1 MGALSFTSPL
11 LLFGLLA
18 LPAIWFLLRATPPAP
33 RFVRFPPF
41 EIVRRLTKTL
51 ETPERTPWWVLL
63 LRLAIAGLA
72 ILGLAG
78 PILNAPPPP
87 TSAGPLIIIVD
98 DSWAAAPGWKKRRD
112 AMANAAEQAIR
123 AGRQAF
129 VIETASD
136 KDEALSPLTGEE
148 LADLAASL
156 EPKPHLPDH
165 ARARARAATLAG
177 RVEGAD
183 VQWLSDGVMHAG
195 SAELY
200 RELAKLGDVTVRVD
214 DAAPVIA
221 LFPPMRSDARLTYRI
236 EAVGSAPWRGDLVGL
251 ARDGRELARTPL
263 EVGAGGTVD
272 ATIDLPLALQ
282 NDLAQAR
289 LEGVPSAGAVQLVDA
304 RDRRALVGFIASGR
318 EGADPLLSGAHYV
331 RKALA
336 PYALFTTDTLE
347 NLIASEASAI
357 VLDDVGVLRASDV
370 DGLRKWAERGG
381 VIIRFA
387 GPTLAEAAAERK
399 PPLLPVEL
407 RGGGRAFGGALTWES
422 PQPLGEFSADG
433 PFSALTP
440 PADVFVRRQV
450 LAEPGGETPL
460 RAWASLKDG
469 TPLVTGASE
478 GAGAIALFHVTATP
492 DWSDLPLSSTFVD
505 MLRKLV
511 FLSALGPKSQGDRR
525 SPRAAPFRV
534 LDGFGVESHPS
545 RDIAASNLEDL
556 AKGPAP
562 GRPPGLYGAPE
573 APIAVNAVQPGDSF
587 EPFNMPGANAQP
599 YVSAAPVRFGPPL
612 FSVALLLL
620 IADGLVALRFAGKLP
635 FFAAIAAA
643 MTGAGGCR
651 ASAEPLDRPL
661 SPSVIES
668 ALVFRLAYVKTG
680 DPATD
685 RIAEAGLSGLTRELT
700 RRTSAEPAPPIGV
713 NPETDDLSVYPFLYW
728 PMTPGAATPS
738 EQALANIETFMRF
751 GGLVV
756 FDTRDDERAVDG
768 VDTPENLALKALLAD
783 IDLPPLA
790 PVPPDHVLNR
800 SFYLLSDLPGRAATR
815 PVFVQAGDGPNDSVT
830 PVVIGGRDWAGAWA
844 ANPVGEPLLPM
855 ASSAR
860 PCANVEGAVPRS
872 LRECAFRAGVN
883 MVMVALT
890 GNYKSDQVHTP
901 ILLERLGRE

>member
-18 LPAIWFLLRATPPAP
+18 LPAIWFLLRATPPSP
-33 RFVRFPPF
+33 RTVRFPPF
-41 EIVRRLTKTL
+41 EILRRLSKTP

-78 PILNAPPPP
+78 PILNSPPAP
-87 TSAGPLIIIVD
+87 TSAGPLIIVVD

-112 AMANAAEQAIR
+112 AMANAAEQSAR
-123 AGRQAF
+123 AGRQAY
-129 VIETASD
+129 VIETAS
-136 KDEALSPLTGEE
+136 EATEAPEPITGEE
-148 LADLAASL
+148 LADAGASL
-156 EPKPHLPDH
+156 EPKPHLPDY
-165 ARARARAATLAG
+165 ARARARAAALAG
-177 RVEGAD
+177 RIGGAEIL
-183 VQWLSDGVMHAG
+183 WLSDGVAHQG

-200 RELAKLGDVTVRVD
+200 RELTKLGDVSVRVD
-214 DAAPVIA
+214 DAAPAIA
-221 LFPPMRSDARLTYRI
+221 LFPPTRDDAGLNYHI
-236 EAVGSAPWRGDLVGL
+236 EAIGSTPWRGDLVGL
-251 ARDGRELARTPL
+251 ARDGRELARTTF
-263 EVGAGGTVD
+263 EVGGGGSGD

-304 RDRRALVGFIASGR
+304 RDRRALIGFISSGR

-331 RKALA
+331 KKALA
-336 PYALFTTDTLE
+336 PYALFVTDTLE
-347 NLIASEASAI
+347 NLIASEASVI
-357 VLDDVGVLRASDV
+357 VLDDVGVLRPSDV
-370 DGLRKWAERGG
+370 DDLQEWVEKGG

-422 PQPLGEFSADG
+422 PQPLGGFSFDG
-433 PFSALTP
+433 PFSTLTP

-460 RAWASLKDG
+460 RTWASLKDG
-469 TPLVTGASE
+469 TPLVTGASD

-492 DWSDLPLSSTFVD
+492 DWSDLPLSSTFVE

-511 FLSALGPKSQGDRR
+511 FLSALGPKAQDDRQAQ
-525 SPRAAPFRV
+525 RAAPFRV
-534 LDGFGVESHPS
+534 LDGFGVLTQPS
-545 RDIAASNLEDL
+545 RDIGASSVDELGD
-556 AKGPAP
+556 GPAP

-573 APIAVNAVQPGDSF
+573 APIAVNAVRPGDAFKAFNIQGVSV
-587 EPFNMPGANAQP
+587 EPYF
-599 YVSAAPVRFGPPL
+599 SAAPVRIGPPL
-612 FSVALLLL
+612 IAIALLFL

-635 FFAAIAAA
+635 FLAALAAAIAGV
-643 MTGAGGCR
+643 GADR
-651 ASAEPLDRPL
+651 TSAEPLDRPV
-661 SPSVIES
+661 SPSVIEG
-668 ALVFRLAYVKTG
+668 ALAFRLAYVKTG

-728 PMTPGAATPS
+728 PITPGASAPS
-738 EQALANIETFMRF
+738 EQALANIENFMRF

-768 VDTPENLALKALLAD
+768 VDTPESLALKALLAD

-815 PVFVQAGDGPNDSVT
+815 PVWVQSGDGPNDSVT

-844 ANPVGEPLLPM
+844 ANAVGEPLLPTS
-855 ASSAR
+855 SSAR
-860 PCANVEGAVPRS
+860 PCANVEGAVLRS
-872 LRECAFRAGVN
+872 LRECSYRAGVN